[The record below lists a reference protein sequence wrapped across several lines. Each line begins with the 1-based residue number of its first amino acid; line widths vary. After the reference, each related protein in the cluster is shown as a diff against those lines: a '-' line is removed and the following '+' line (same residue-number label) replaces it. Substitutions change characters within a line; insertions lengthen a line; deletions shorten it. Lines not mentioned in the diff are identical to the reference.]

1 MVYYTGMPPVRV
13 NPQKRLVMNGNH
25 RDEMHEALDKVD
37 FVLKKLSYFEHNLE
51 TKLLG
56 RVSQAMRRKLV
67 ELEKTVE
74 EKRGV

>member
-1 MVYYTGMPPVRV
+1 
-13 NPQKRLVMNGNH
+13 MNGTH
-25 RDEMHEALDKVD
+25 REEMQEALDKVD

-67 ELEKTVE
+67 KLEE
-74 EKRGV
+74 IANEKE